1 MIQASR
7 GLREICSE
15 DCFNPILDVLNVI
28 IFGLKCKKKKKI
40 IFYGWKEKYWIW
52 YGTDVLRTKFNYKP
66 TMWQLIR
73 SCTCIF

>member
-28 IFGLKCKKKKKI
+28 IFGLKCKKKKNYLLWLERK
-40 IFYGWKEKYWIW
+40 
-52 YGTDVLRTKFNYKP
+52 VLDLVRNRCFKDKV
-66 TMWQLIR
+66 
-73 SCTCIF
+73 